1 MSVEIS
7 LDRLDGSLYRCFRS
21 LSTYLIDGTFK
32 FNLFERADMLRA
44 WTSSI
49 AGFTSATTCFLLG
62 AGALVVADFNLI
74 SFSRAS

>member
-7 LDRLDGSLYRCFRS
+7 LDRLEGFLYRCLRS
-21 LSTYLIDGTFK
+21 LSTFFWDGTFK
-32 FNLFERADMLRA
+32 FNLFESADILSA

-49 AGFTSATTCFLLG
+49 AGFTSATTYFLLC